1 MFYPNFFRWMD
12 AASLRFFRAAGV
24 PPWREFEAQSGIIGT
39 PLVDASARFLRPASY
54 GDVIDVDTAIDEWRG
69 KSFVMS
75 HIIRRGADVLVE
87 GREVRVFARRHP
99 DDPVAHPGGDAAGRA
114 SRLGASENARSEDMQ
129 GRNAAMQEPGSEKS
143 GGLPFGPGGRAL
155 LAASKYLA
163 IAGGLVFVGLVDH
176 VDRVDHRPQALL
188 VRRCPATSRC
198 CRCAR
203 RSRRRAS
210 SPTAT

>member
-1 MFYPNFFRWMD
+1 MPFRNVSEFFVEFGDCDPAQIVFYPNFFRWMD

-75 HIIRRGADVLVE
+75 HIIRRGEEVLVE

-99 DDPVAHPGGDAAGRA
+99 EDP
-114 SRLGASENARSEDMQ
+114 ARIQ
-129 GRNAAMQEPGSEKS
+129 A
-143 GGLPFGPGGRAL
+143 
-155 LAASKYLA
+155 
-163 IAGGLVFVGLVDH
+163 VD
-176 VDRVDHRPQALL
+176 PPES
-188 VRRCPATSRC
+188 VRKW
-198 CRCAR
+198 CA
-203 RSRRRAS
+203 
-210 SPTAT
+210 

>member
-1 MFYPNFFRWMD
+1 MTLRHVSRFVVQFGDCDPAQIVFYPNFFRWMD

-87 GREVRVFARRHP
+87 GREVRVFAKRHP
-99 DDPVAHPGGDAAGRA
+99 EDP
-114 SRLGASENARSEDMQ
+114 ARIQ
-129 GRNAAMQEPGSEKS
+129 A
-143 GGLPFGPGGRAL
+143 
-155 LAASKYLA
+155 
-163 IAGGLVFVGLVDH
+163 VD
-176 VDRVDHRPQALL
+176 PPES
-188 VRRCPATSRC
+188 VRKW
-198 CRCAR
+198 CA
-203 RSRRRAS
+203 
-210 SPTAT
+210 